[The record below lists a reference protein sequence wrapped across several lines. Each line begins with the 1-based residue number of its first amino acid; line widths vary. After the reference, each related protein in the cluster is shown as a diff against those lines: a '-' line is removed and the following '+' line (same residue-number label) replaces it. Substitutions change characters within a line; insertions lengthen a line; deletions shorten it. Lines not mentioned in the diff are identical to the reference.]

1 MRVLI
6 LNGPN
11 LNLLGSREPGVYGTD
26 DHAALVEKVTR
37 WGSDLSLDT
46 EVLQSNREADLIE
59 AVQRSSHDGIV
70 LNPGALTHTSRALG
84 DAIASVEVPVVE
96 THISNV
102 LEREP
107 WRATSVI
114 SEACVRTIYGRG
126 TTGYRDALRHLA
138 NRLSVPIE
146 TVRYGPH
153 DENVG
158 DLRTGD
164 QGLVVLVHGGF
175 WRHEW
180 ARDTMES
187 LAVDLTRRGL
197 STWNIE
203 YRRLGRDGGWPGSFH
218 DTLMALDFIP
228 QLGSVPGGVSVIGH
242 SAGASLA
249 LWAAGRSRTDLRQV
263 VSMAG
268 VLDLESHARS
278 DLYGAAEAQTLL
290 DSGAPPRSVTAEVP
304 TLLVHGTDDR
314 HVPHAYSEAQ
324 STSNGVELISPAT
337 DHFQLLDPAR
347 PAWDDVADSVVA
359 TVAG

>member
-1 MRVLI
+1 MRVLV

-11 LNLLGSREPGVYGTD
+11 LNLLGSREPSVYGNE

-37 WGSDLSLDT
+37 WGSDLSIDT
-46 EVLQSNREADLIE
+46 EVFQSNREADLIE
-59 AVQRSSHDGIV
+59 AIQGSSHDGIV

-84 DAIASVEVPVVE
+84 DAVSSIAVPVVE

-102 LEREP
+102 LERES

-114 SEACVRTIYGRG
+114 SNSCVRTIYGRG
-126 TTGYRDALRHLA
+126 ITGYRDALRHLA
-138 NRLSVPIE
+138 NRLSGPFE

-180 ARDTMES
+180 ERDTMES

-203 YRRLGRDGGWPGSFH
+203 YRRLGRGGGWPGSFH
-218 DTLMALDFIP
+218 DVLMALDFVP
-228 QLGSVPGGVSVIGH
+228 QLGTMSGGVSVIGH
-242 SAGASLA
+242 SAGASLGM
-249 LWAAGRSRTDLRQV
+249 WAAARSRTGLRQI

-268 VLDLESHARS
+268 VLDLESHAGS
-278 DLYGAAEAQTLL
+278 DLYGASEAQALL
-290 DSGAPPRSVTAEVP
+290 ASGAPARSVTPDVP

-314 HVPHAYSEAQ
+314 HVPHVYSEAE
-324 STSNGVELISPAT
+324 SSSAGVELISPAT
-337 DHFQLLDPAR
+337 GHFQLLDPTM
-347 PAWDDVADSVVA
+347 PAWDEVADSVA
-359 TVAG
+359 AAVAG